1 MRKKRFLITGGCGF
15 IGSQVLKNLI
25 KTPHEIFVIDNLST
39 GDWSWILERRIDL
52 KICDIR
58 SKDALNYIANVAP
71 HYVIHLAA
79 QTDIPT
85 SIEQQQLDAD
95 INILGTLNVLLAC
108 KKVANFERFVFAS
121 SAAVYGNNADLP
133 LNEESQ
139 KQPRSPYGMSKS
151 ICEQY
156 LSLNEDMDGF
166 PYCALRFANVYGNK
180 RRAKKDV
187 ISNFWDELAHQK
199 APTIFGNGKQTRD
212 FIFVEDIAEALIL
225 AIDIKKSGVYNVS
238 TNEQTSI
245 NEVFQNISN
254 LLQIELDP
262 LRKAPRLGDV
272 YNSCLSN
279 QKFKEATGWE
289 PTYILQTGLE
299 KLREIKMKETLHA
312 TKNSDVVI

>member
-15 IGSQVLKNLI
+15 IGSQVLQNLL

-58 SKDALNYIANVAP
+58 STNALEYILDVAP

-85 SIEQQQLDAD
+85 SIEQQHLDAD
-95 INILGTLNVLLAC
+95 INILGTLNVMLAC

-121 SAAVYGNNADLP
+121 SAAVYGNNTKLP
-133 LNEESQ
+133 LKEESQ
-139 KQPRSPYGMSKS
+139 IQPQSPYGMSKS

-156 LSLNEDMDGF
+156 LSLNKNMDGF

-180 RRAKKDV
+180 RQDKKDV
-187 ISNFWDELAHQK
+187 ISNFWDEFIQQR
-199 APTIFGNGKQTRD
+199 APTIFGSGRQTRD
-212 FIFVEDIAEALIL
+212 FIFVDDIAEALIL
-225 AIDIKKSGVYNVS
+225 AIDIKDSGVYNVS

-245 NEVFQNISN
+245 NEVFQRIGN

-262 LRKAPRLGDV
+262 VRKAPRLGDV
-272 YNSCLSN
+272 YSSCLSN
-279 QKFKEATGWE
+279 QKFRAATGWK
-289 PTYILQTGLE
+289 PAYTLQTGLE

-312 TKNSDVVI
+312 TKSSDVVI